1 MTEVLTPDFDSYR
14 WLPIV
19 AVDGAGPMVSVR
31 WADGLSLD
39 CFALWLFENS
49 LATSSASTTAAC
61 CAGVTWT
68 ATMCGRGCASCN
80 AAVARPN

>member
-19 AVDGAGPMVSVR
+19 DVDGAGPMVSVR

-49 LATSSASTTAAC
+49 VVWPPTSGSTT
-61 CAGVTWT
+61 T
-68 ATMCGRGCASCN
+68 AVSWI
-80 AAVARPN
+80 